1 MSTVSGENP
10 DNLEEASSVAIKHAK
25 NGKAWAQFQ
34 IGLYHSHGLFGFSL
48 DEEKGLQLIKQA
60 AEQRDSDALLE
71 LALALAYSG
80 ETLEPDEEKY
90 MHYLKEAA
98 DLGHPGAQQMLGIAS
113 PGTIVMKRV
122 CITHHT
128 RSESGRFQ
136 GVRYWGI
143 FL

>member
-1 MSTVSGENP
+1 MA
-10 DNLEEASSVAIKHAK
+10 LEHANK
-25 NGKAWAQFQ
+25 GKAWAQFR
-34 IGLYHSHGLFGFSL
+34 IGNLYLGGKCGYSL

-98 DLGHPGAQQMLGIAS
+98 DLGHLQVHNKCWA
-113 PGTIVMKRV
+113 
-122 CITHHT
+122 
-128 RSESGRFQ
+128 
-136 GVRYWGI
+136 
-143 FL
+143 

>member
-71 LALALAYSG
+71 LALALALAYSG
-80 ETLEPDEEKY
+80 ETLEPDKAIYALFERGCGSRTSRCTTNAGHSFARDNSDEKGL
-90 MHYLKEAA
+90 HYTP
-98 DLGHPGAQQMLGIAS
+98 HPQ
-113 PGTIVMKRV
+113 
-122 CITHHT
+122 
-128 RSESGRFQ
+128 
-136 GVRYWGI
+136 
-143 FL
+143 